1 MSFFTDL
8 YSMILDSIYVTL
20 CDQIYLHP
28 ISQCC
33 FKFFY
38 YFQRCEGI
46 PLNGEVFAPCGDADR
61 APSGAGTLQLRPCH
75 ANSWSLSW
83 QKRGNEPK
91 PVRRNIIGSWTFIRQ
106 SFHMINDVRVGHA
119 VAKLNSTF
127 INDAALVSRNV
138 FPRSNSTFCHQQI
151 ALSQWTKQC
160 RAQTLPR
167 RHVGSACNRA
177 TNYLKNSF
185 PSPSSSWRWEEK
197 EVHGER
203 GGGDKPSGQYRS
215 RCRESLAKLLCI
227 FGYLWFRD
235 VFSAHKELLWTET
248 DGNSPKMGHS
258 PTWVFNGIFPK
269 LGYVA

>member
-1 MSFFTDL
+1 MWPNISSSHISMLFQVLLLFSTLWGNPTQWRGFRTLRRCWPRSF
-8 YSMILDSIYVTL
+8 
-20 CDQIYLHP
+20 
-28 ISQCC
+28 
-33 FKFFY
+33 
-38 YFQRCEGI
+38 RCWNHLE
-46 PLNGEVFAPCGDADR
+46 PCSWGHR
-61 APSGAGTLQLRPCH
+61 GVPSH

-119 VAKLNSTF
+119 VAKLNNTF
-127 INDAALVSRNV
+127 VNDAALVSRNV
-138 FPRSNSTFCHQQI
+138 FPRSNSTFCDQQI

-215 RCRESLAKLLCI
+215 RCRKSLAKLLCI
-227 FGYLWFRD
+227 FGYL
-235 VFSAHKELLWTET
+235 
-248 DGNSPKMGHS
+248 
-258 PTWVFNGIFPK
+258 
-269 LGYVA
+269 